1 MQAIHDAEDDL
12 EKIKLLAEEARE
24 KLQQV
29 GMLEPRK
36 LLWDRS
42 IDRLNNGMQ
51 IHALWRANK
60 QQKKPLHILTQ

>member
-36 LLWDRS
+36 LLWDKS
-42 IDRLNNGMQ
+42 IGRLNNGMQ
-51 IHALWRANK
+51 IQDSWRANK